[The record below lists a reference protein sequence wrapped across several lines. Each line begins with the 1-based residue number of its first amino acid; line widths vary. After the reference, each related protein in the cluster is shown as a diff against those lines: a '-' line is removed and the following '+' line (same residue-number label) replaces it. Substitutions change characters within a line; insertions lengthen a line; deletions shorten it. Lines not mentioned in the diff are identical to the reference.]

1 MKYRIVQKGDQYNPQ
16 YKGWLF
22 WYKVKDYSDDI
33 KWVSKIEA
41 CRIVADWER
50 QDAFNALPEI
60 VCEPEDIC
68 KGE

>member
-33 KWVSKIEA
+33 KWMS
-41 CRIVADWER
+41 
-50 QDAFNALPEI
+50 
-60 VCEPEDIC
+60 
-68 KGE
+68 